1 MEDLLGTIVH
11 DDYISDYWIFE
22 EDYIKEVKYIGDTT
36 STHIY
41 EIEDFLTEHPN
52 HPIIQKLNEFRET

>member
-22 EDYIKEVKYIGDTT
+22 EDYIKEVRYIDDTT

-41 EIEDFLTEHPN
+41 EIEDFMNEYPD
-52 HPIIQKLNEFRET
+52 HPIIEKLNQFKEI